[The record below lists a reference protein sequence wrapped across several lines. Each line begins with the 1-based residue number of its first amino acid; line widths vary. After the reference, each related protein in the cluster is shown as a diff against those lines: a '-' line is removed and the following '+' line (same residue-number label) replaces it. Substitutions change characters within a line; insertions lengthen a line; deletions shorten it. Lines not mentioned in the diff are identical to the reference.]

1 MGFLGD
7 VSLFIQGDSSILNGK
22 FLLGTSVGGD
32 ETEAFCQQTE
42 HASASISEL
51 QALKA
56 ADMKEILIKTSA
68 QILMKE
74 NEDSVAL

>member
-1 MGFLGD
+1 MGFLGG

-32 ETEAFCQQTE
+32 ETEALCQQTE

-56 ADMKEILIKTSA
+56 EGNLDKDLCVDPHERK
-68 QILMKE
+68 
-74 NEDSVAL
+74 